1 MKKASIQLETLVCP
15 SCSLKIEGALKQL
28 DGVEK
33 DSISVLFNASK
44 VKFNF
49 NDEIVSI
56 DKIHAA
62 IQKVGFEVLKS
73 NIKE

>member
-1 MKKASIQLETLVCP
+1 MKKASLQLETLVCP

-56 DKIHAA
+56 DMIHAA

>member
-1 MKKASIQLETLVCP
+1 MKKVSLQLETLVCS

-28 DGVEK
+28 EGIEK

-49 NDEIVSI
+49 NEEKVSI
-56 DKIHAA
+56 DTIHEA
-62 IQKVGFEVLKS
+62 ILKVGFEVLKTK
-73 NIKE
+73 IK

>member
-1 MKKASIQLETLVCP
+1 MKKASLQLETLVCP